1 MAENEQAVAE
11 LKQPDALVV
20 ERKPATA
27 ATADEARTVAV
38 SDLLT
43 GAYALASTLKLTEA
57 ESKAL
62 RLPFTDDK
70 VRGGAKGDAR
80 LLYISHIHVSDRLN
94 DVLGIGQWA
103 LVKRSQRAE
112 QTKTAEGKPL
122 TRIYF
127 EGVLLVRGAFVA
139 EAVGV
144 GNYHP
149 NNPKEDYG
157 SALESS
163 MSDCLTRCCKRL
175 GIGSQVWDKGY
186 CDSWLATQGGTRKP
200 VAMPRE
206 QADAP
211 GPDTD
216 TPSAA
221 PSQSTG
227 AKISIPQVSRLHII
241 ADKAGVSDED
251 LRLYLKSFGLESSKD
266 IPKALY
272 SQITAWAERGG
283 QTPPEDIPGDA
294 RE

>member
-11 LKQPDALVV
+11 LKQPDALIV

-27 ATADEARTVAV
+27 VTADEARTSAV
-38 SDLLT
+38 SELLT
-43 GAYALASTLKLTEA
+43 AAYSQASTLKLTEA

-62 RLPFTDDK
+62 RAPFTDDK
-70 VRGGAKGDAR
+70 VRGGAKGDER

-112 QTKTAEGKPL
+112 QTKTSKGLPL

-149 NNPKEDYG
+149 NNPQEDYG

-186 CDSWLATQGGTRKP
+186 CDAWLKSAGGTRKP
-200 VAMPRE
+200 VTMPSEKMDQE
-206 QADAP
+206 QVHSSQIMDSAP
-211 GPDTD
+211 
-216 TPSAA
+216 
-221 PSQSTG
+221 STG
-227 AKISIPQVSRLHII
+227 AKISGAQVSRLHII
-241 ADKAGVSDED
+241 ADKANISDEN
-251 LRLYLKSFGLESSKD
+251 LRLYLKTFGLESSKD

-272 SQITAWAERGG
+272 SQICAWAERGG
-283 QTPPEDIPGDA
+283 QDEPGDA
-294 RE
+294 KE